1 MLDLPTLGIVIGSA
15 AIDSINPCA
24 IGVLILM
31 VSVILGGSKGKEGQ
45 STSRLL
51 LLGGA
56 YIFAIFATYLIAG
69 LGLVYFFSEIPIV
82 IAEYLSLAVG
92 ALVIFAGILEIKD
105 YFWYGKG
112 FSLQIPHKYAKK
124 IQEMSSEK
132 STVAGVMAL
141 GAFVAAVELPCTGAP
156 YLAIITIL
164 KIDFNFVAFMLMV
177 LYNVIFVLPLII
189 ILFMVAGGTKISS
202 VSKWK
207 EESKGTM
214 RLFMGLLLAALGW
227 ILILIANGTI
237 NFG

>member
-1 MLDLPTLGIVIGSA
+1 MLDLPTVGLVVTSA

-31 VSVILGGSKGKEGQ
+31 VSVILGQGGSTK
-45 STSRLL
+45 RLIL
-51 LLGGA
+51 NGMA
-56 YIFAIFATYLIAG
+56 YIGAIFFTYLIAG
-69 LGLVYFFSEIPIV
+69 LGLVYFFAAIPIV

-92 ALVIFAGILEIKD
+92 SLVILAGLLELKD

-112 FSLQIPHKYAKK
+112 FSLQIPKYFANK
-124 IQEMSSEK
+124 IHEY
-132 STVAGVMAL
+132 STSKTTTWGVMFL

-164 KIDFNFVAFMLMV
+164 RIDFNLAAFGLMV
-177 LYNVIFVLPLII
+177 LYNLIFVAPLLV
-189 ILFMVAGGTKISS
+189 ILFMVAGGAKISD

>member
-1 MLDLPTLGIVIGSA
+1 MFDLPTVTLVITSA

-31 VSVILGGSKGKEGQ
+31 VSVILGQGGSTKKLIKHG
-45 STSRLL
+45 L
-51 LLGGA
+51 A
-56 YIFAIFATYLIAG
+56 YIAAIYLTYLIAG
-69 LGLVYFFSEIPIV
+69 LGLVYFFTSIPI
-82 IAEYLSLAVG
+82 ILAEYLSLAVG
-92 ALVIFAGILEIKD
+92 GLVVLAGVIEIKD

-112 FSLQIPHKYAKK
+112 FSLQIPKYFANK
-124 IQEMSSEK
+124 IHEY
-132 STVAGVMAL
+132 STSKTTLFGVMLL

-164 KIDFNFVAFMLMV
+164 RINFDIYAFLLMALYNLIFVAPL
-177 LYNVIFVLPLII
+177 LVIMFL
-189 ILFMVAGGTKISS
+189 VAGGTKITA

-214 RLFMGLLLAALGW
+214 RLFMGLLLIALGW
-227 ILILIANGTI
+227 ILILIANGTV

>member
-1 MLDLPTLGIVIGSA
+1 MIDLPTLGLVITSA

-31 VSVILGGSKGKEGQ
+31 VSVILGQGGSTK
-45 STSRLL
+45 RLL
-51 LLGGA
+51 LNGFV
-56 YIFAIFATYLIAG
+56 YIGAIFFTYLIAG
-69 LGLVYFFSEIPIV
+69 LGLVYFFAAVPIV
-82 IAEYLSLAVG
+82 IAEYLSIFVA
-92 ALVIFAGILEIKD
+92 ALVILGGILEIKD

-112 FSLQIPHKYAKK
+112 FSLQIPTYFANK
-124 IQEMSSEK
+124 IHEY
-132 STVAGVMAL
+132 STTKTSVLGIAFL

-164 KIDFNFVAFMLMV
+164 RIDFNIMAFLLMV
-177 LYNVIFVLPLII
+177 LYNLIFVTPLIV
-189 ILFMVAGGTKISS
+189 ILIMVAGGAKISA

-207 EESKGTM
+207 EQSKGTM

>member
-1 MLDLPTLGIVIGSA
+1 MLDLPTIGLVVASA

-31 VSVILGGSKGKEGQ
+31 ISVILGQGGSTKK
-45 STSRLL
+45 LL
-51 LLGGA
+51 INGFA
-56 YIFAIFATYLIAG
+56 YIFAIYVTYLAAG
-69 LGLVYFFSEIPIV
+69 LGLVYAFTTIPIV

-92 ALVIFAGILEIKD
+92 SLVILAAIIEVKE

-112 FSLQIPHKYAKK
+112 FSLQIPTYFANKIHEYSTKK
-124 IQEMSSEK
+124 MSLI
-132 STVAGVMAL
+132 GVMLL

-164 KIDFNFVAFMLMV
+164 RIDFNLSAFMLMV
-177 LYNVIFVLPLII
+177 LYNLIFVAPLIV
-189 ILFMVAGGTKISS
+189 ILIMVAGGAKISK

-207 EESKGTM
+207 EDSKGAM
-214 RLFMGLLLAALGW
+214 RLGMGLLLAALGW
-227 ILILIANGTI
+227 ILILIANGTV

>member
-1 MLDLPTLGIVIGSA
+1 MLDLPQLTIVLGAA

-31 VSVILGGSKGKEGQ
+31 VSVVLGQGGSTG
-45 STSRLL
+45 RLL
-51 LLGGA
+51 KVGAA
-56 YIFAIFATYLIAG
+56 YIFAIFATYLVAG
-69 LGLVYFFSEIPIV
+69 LGLVYFFAAIPIV
-82 IAEYLSLAVG
+82 IAEYLSIAVG
-92 ALVIFAGILEIKD
+92 ALVILAGILEIKD

-112 FSLQIPHKYAKK
+112 FSLQIPTKYANK
-124 IQEMSSEK
+124 IHDWSTSNK
-132 STVAGVMAL
+132 TVAGVMLL

-164 KIDFNFVAFMLMV
+164 RVDFNLIAFGLMV
-177 LYNVIFVLPLII
+177 LYNIVFVLPLII
-189 ILFMVAGGTKISS
+189 ILIMVASGTKISS

-207 EESKGTM
+207 EDSKGSM
-214 RLFMGLLLAALGW
+214 RLAIGLLLVGLGW